1 MAESGPIFIGG
12 TGRSGTTVMGN
23 LLNSHPRIVLPAH
36 ENKLIVER
44 GGLRDLLGQLGG
56 RFDMK
61 RHHYAVMDFVR
72 WAQKLRS
79 VGFRDARL
87 NAQVAALIKDKGL
100 GFQPACEAVA
110 REHPAAELSI
120 HAVGHGFG
128 LEHYDATLNGFI
140 RAIAGQVVDEGIV
153 DTEGLIR
160 PFLIPEVK
168 DRASALRACRDF
180 LDRLYGLPMSR
191 AGAARWCDDTPSNW
205 LYLDFLFELYPDM
218 RFIHM
223 IRDPRDVVGSYM
235 KQVWAPSDPRAIVA
249 IFKAQFADYEALLS
263 QVPGDRV
270 MEIRMEDMAS
280 DKPRVMAELSGFL
293 GEENLFDADLFF
305 NERTNTGT
313 YADSLGP
320 EATRLLEA
328 ELGGWMARHSYLG

>member
-1 MAESGPIFIGG
+1 MDERGPIFIGG
-12 TGRSGTTVMGN
+12 TGRSGTTVMAN

-44 GGLRDLLGQLGG
+44 GGLRDLVDQLGG

-79 VGFRDARL
+79 AGFRNPAF
-87 NAQVAALIKDKGL
+87 NEQVATLMKDQGL

-110 REHPAAELSI
+110 REHPGAELSI
-120 HAVGHGFG
+120 HGIGNGFG
-128 LEHYDATLNGFI
+128 RDHYDATVNAFI
-140 RAIAGQVVDEGIV
+140 RTIAGQVVEAGIV

-168 DRASALRACRDF
+168 DRDSALQACRGF
-180 LDRLYGLPMSR
+180 LDQLYALPMSR
-191 AGAARWCDDTPSNW
+191 AGAVRWCDDTPSNW

-218 RFIHM
+218 KFIHM

-235 KQVWAPSDPRAIVA
+235 KQVWAPSDPRIIVA
-249 IFKAQFADYEALLS
+249 IFKAQFSDYEYLLS
-263 QVPGDRV
+263 QVPRDRV
-270 MEIRMEDMAS
+270 MEIRMEDISS
-280 DKPRVMAELSGFL
+280 DKPRIMDELSRFL
-293 GEENLFDADLFF
+293 GEENLFNSNLFF
-305 NERTNTGT
+305 DERTNTGT

-320 EATRLLEA
+320 EATCVLET
-328 ELGGWMARHSYLG
+328 ELGSWMERHRYLS